1 MTRTQL
7 PPETKAISKRLRRR
21 AYLYL
26 TRVKD
31 AQLQVAVFR
40 HPDFETMTL
49 GTQVPGGTIEPDE
62 TPEAGA
68 LREAVEESGFTAFS
82 EVRFLAQDVWY
93 GVHDSAYRE
102 RYFYQFRTNGVTS
115 DTWNYTVTDGELD
128 KGMVF
133 AYRWLSVKET
143 QRVIGH
149 MGDYLH
155 LLK

>member
-1 MTRTQL
+1 MRTRS
-7 PPETKAISKRLRRR
+7 PPVTRAVSRRLRCR

-40 HPDFETMTL
+40 HPDFETMAL
-49 GTQVPGGTIEPDE
+49 PYQVPGGTIEPDE

-82 EVRFLAQDVWY
+82 AVRLLAQDVWY
-93 GVHDSAYRE
+93 GDFDKVDRE
-102 RYFYQFRTNGVTS
+102 RYFYQLCVDGAVP
-115 DTWNYTVTDGELD
+115 DVWNHTVTDGELD

-133 AYRWLSVKET
+133 AYRWL
-143 QRVIGH
+143 RVAEA
-149 MGDYLH
+149 
-155 LLK
+155 

>member
-1 MTRTQL
+1 MRTRLL
-7 PPETKAISKRLRRR
+7 PATRVVSRRLRRR

-40 HPDFETMTL
+40 HPDFKTMAL
-49 GTQVPGGTIEPDE
+49 PYQVLGGTVEPDE
-62 TPEAGA
+62 PPEAGA
-68 LREAVEESGFTAFS
+68 LREAFEESGFTAFPA
-82 EVRFLAQDVWY
+82 VRLLAQDVWY

-102 RYFYQFRTNGVTS
+102 RYFYQLCINGAVP
-115 DTWNYTVTDGELD
+115 DVWNHTVTDGD

-133 AYRWLSVKET
+133 AYRWLRVKEA

>member
-1 MTRTQL
+1 MRTRS
-7 PPETKAISKRLRRR
+7 PPVTRAVSRRLRCR

-31 AQLQVAVFR
+31 VQLQVAVFR
-40 HPDFETMTL
+40 HPDFETMAL
-49 GTQVPGGTIEPDE
+49 PYQVPGGTIEPDE

-82 EVRFLAQDVWY
+82 AVRLLARDTWY

-115 DTWNYTVTDGELD
+115 DTWNHTVTDGELD

-133 AYRWLSVKET
+133 AYRWLSVKEA
-143 QRVIGH
+143 QSVIGH